1 MTTRIQATL
10 RLGITGGIGSG
21 KSTVCTLLAQKGIP
35 IIDADAISRACT
47 APGGA
52 ALPGIA
58 QAFGDAVFEAPGILN
73 RDAMRA
79 LVFDQPKARVKLQAL
94 LHPLIAT
101 EIERQATQAA
111 TLSPPCIAFD
121 IPLLVESK
129 RWRPVLDRVLVV
141 DCQAQTQIKRVIARS
156 GHSAQAVQ
164 KIMAAQS
171 TRAARLQ
178 CADYVLFNESVTI
191 DEIQHQLD
199 AIFPWLEIS
208 SRHWKNSA

>member
-1 MTTRIQATL
+1 MTKSATM

-21 KSTVCTLLAQKGIP
+21 KSTVCGLLAQKGIAV
-35 IIDADAISRACT
+35 IDADAISRGCT

-52 ALPGIA
+52 ALPAIA

-79 LVFDQPKARVKLQAL
+79 LVFDQAQARAQLQAL
-94 LHPLIAT
+94 LHPMIAA

-111 TLSPPCIAFD
+111 ASSPPCIAFD

-129 RWRPVLDRVLVV
+129 RWRPVLDRVLVI
-141 DCQAQTQIKRVIARS
+141 DCQAQTQIDRVVQRS
-156 GHSAQAVQ
+156 GLTPQSVQ

-171 TRAARLQ
+171 SRAARLQ
-178 CADYVLFNESVTI
+178 CADFVLFNESVTI
-191 DEIQHQLD
+191 DEIDKLLR
-199 AIFPWLEIS
+199 AIFPFLEIS
-208 SRHWKNSA
+208 SRHRKNSA

>member
-1 MTTRIQATL
+1 MTQAVI

-21 KSTVCTLLAQKGIP
+21 KSTVCALLANKGIP
-35 IIDADAISRACT
+35 VIDADAISRACT

-52 ALPGIA
+52 ALPAIA

-79 LVFDQPKARVKLQAL
+79 LVFDQPQARARLQAL
-94 LHPLIAT
+94 LHPMIAA
-101 EIERQATQAA
+101 EIERQASQAA
-111 TLSPPCIAFD
+111 LASPPCIAFD

-129 RWRPVLDRVLVV
+129 RWRAVLDRVLVV
-141 DCQAQTQIKRVIARS
+141 DCQAQTQIDRVMQRS
-156 GHSAQAVQ
+156 GLTAESVQ

-171 TRAARLQ
+171 SRAARLQ

-191 DEIQHQLD
+191 DAIGQQLA
-199 AIFPWLEIS
+199 AIFPFLEIS
-208 SRHWKNSA
+208 SLHWKNSA

>member
-1 MTTRIQATL
+1 MTNTSTL

-21 KSTVCTLLAQKGIP
+21 KSTVCGLLAQKGLP
-35 IIDADAISRACT
+35 VIDADAISRACT

-52 ALPGIA
+52 ALPAIA
-58 QAFGDAVFEAPGILN
+58 QAFGDAVFEAPGLLN

-79 LVFDQPKARVKLQAL
+79 LVFDQPQARAQLQAL
-94 LHPLIAT
+94 LHPMIAA
-101 EIERQATQAA
+101 EIERQAAQAA
-111 TLSPPCIAFD
+111 ASFAPCIAFD
-121 IPLLVESK
+121 IPLLVESQ
-129 RWRPVLDRVLVV
+129 RWRPLLDKVLVV
-141 DCQAQTQIKRVIARS
+141 DCQAQTQIDRVMQRS
-156 GHSAQAVQ
+156 GLTAQSVQ

-191 DEIQHQLD
+191 DQISQQLS
-199 AIFPWLEIS
+199 AIFPILEIS

>member
-1 MTTRIQATL
+1 MTQAAM

-21 KSTVCTLLAQKGIP
+21 KSTVCALLADKGIP
-35 IIDADAISRACT
+35 VIDADAISRACT

-52 ALPGIA
+52 ALPAIA

-79 LVFDQPKARVKLQAL
+79 LVFDQPKARAQLQAL
-94 LHPLIAT
+94 LHPMIAA
-101 EIERQATQAA
+101 EIERQASQAA
-111 TLSPPCIAFD
+111 LASPPCIAFD

-129 RWRPVLDRVLVV
+129 RWRAVLDRVLVV
-141 DCQAQTQIKRVIARS
+141 DCQAQTQIDRVMQRS
-156 GHSAQAVQ
+156 GLTPESVQ

-171 TRAARLQ
+171 SRVARLQ

-191 DEIQHQLD
+191 DAISQQLG
-199 AIFPWLEIS
+199 AIFPFLEIS